1 MERSHQL
8 GIFIM
13 IGASVSML
21 IMLIGLIRRS
31 YLVIALP
38 VVAGVEQ
45 NAAAA
50 ILDEGGEA
58 PVELETG
65 AVAERVVEDRHSAR
79 RERGGAGCR

>member
-1 MERSHQL
+1 MIAVAVRDDGEVEPLQVDAERPH
-8 GIFIM
+8 
-13 IGASVSML
+13 
-21 IMLIGLIRRS
+21 
-31 YLVIALP
+31 IAGEDLP

-65 AVAERVVEDRHSAR
+65 AIAERVVEDRHSAR
-79 RERGGAGCR
+79 GERGGAGCR